1 MRYGNTPGDNLELVS
16 SRYFHYCRAFRSP
29 RSESHLTVTMAE
41 ELKSA
46 EKYREALE
54 LLQPVMEHYR
64 REQWRPLLDAVLS
77 LGLKCAYLLADAAQ
91 GL

>member
-1 MRYGNTPGDNLELVS
+1 
-16 SRYFHYCRAFRSP
+16 
-29 RSESHLTVTMAE
+29 MAE

-46 EKYREALE
+46 EKYGEALE
-54 LLQPVMEHYR
+54 LLQSVMEHYR

-91 GL
+91 VLEIILAAFIY

>member
-1 MRYGNTPGDNLELVS
+1 
-16 SRYFHYCRAFRSP
+16 
-29 RSESHLTVTMAE
+29 MAE

-91 GL
+91 GLEICLKDHRIFFAMRDDFFSMLDSVHDCMT

>member
-1 MRYGNTPGDNLELVS
+1 M
-16 SRYFHYCRAFRSP
+16 
-29 RSESHLTVTMAE
+29 TMAE

-91 GL
+91 GIGNLPDGSSQIFGNAVSAELIDTYKVTIDGLPV

>member
-1 MRYGNTPGDNLELVS
+1 MNYVYS
-16 SRYFHYCRAFRSP
+16 SRRTFRSP

-46 EKYREALE
+46 EKYREALA

-64 REQWRPLLDAVLS
+64 REKWRPLLDAVLS
-77 LGLKCAYLLADAAQ
+77 LGLKCAYLLADAEQ
-91 GL
+91 GHFSHSLAWRQRR

>member
-1 MRYGNTPGDNLELVS
+1 MRILLYLRVECYEPNFES
-16 SRYFHYCRAFRSP
+16 FRRAFRSP

-91 GL
+91 GLGI

>member
-1 MRYGNTPGDNLELVS
+1 
-16 SRYFHYCRAFRSP
+16 
-29 RSESHLTVTMAE
+29 MAE

-46 EKYREALE
+46 EKFREALE

-91 GL
+91 GRGISLAAFTLTDIRQLKWSDCM

>member
-1 MRYGNTPGDNLELVS
+1 M
-16 SRYFHYCRAFRSP
+16 
-29 RSESHLTVTMAE
+29 
-41 ELKSA
+41 KSA

-91 GL
+91 GLGFNLAALRLKDISWLLVDKKSNF